1 MAEGDDRS
9 WWRRTCLLAL
19 VVLGAGGILG
29 LGTVAL
35 APSLDAGNL
44 AGIPNGMFAATLL
57 VPVVILLLIFWSCER
72 QRRIDQRRGYF
83 ED

>member
-9 WWRRTCLLAL
+9 WWRRTRFLAM

-29 LGTVAL
+29 LGTVVL
-35 APSLDAGNL
+35 APALDASNI
-44 AGIPNGMFAATLL
+44 AGIPNGLFAGTLL
-57 VPVVILLLIFWSCER
+57 VPLVILLLIFWSVER
-72 QRRIDQRRGYF
+72 QRRIDEKRGFF